1 MSLDLFS
8 RHTLRSKKA
17 PQGRVLASNSPSDAL
32 HLQRSL
38 AIATFV
44 LTHASLEFVDQL
56 ALPSARA
63 ALVLTVESEG
73 LWGSSLAFR

>member
-8 RHTLRSKKA
+8 KHSLRSKEA
-17 PQGRVLASNSPSDAL
+17 PQGRVFASNSPGNAL

-44 LTHASLEFVDQL
+44 LTHASLEFIDQL